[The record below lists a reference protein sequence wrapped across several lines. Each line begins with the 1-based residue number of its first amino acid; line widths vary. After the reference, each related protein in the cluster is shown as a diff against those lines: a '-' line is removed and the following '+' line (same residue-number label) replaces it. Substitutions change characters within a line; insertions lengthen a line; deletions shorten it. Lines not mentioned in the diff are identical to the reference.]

1 MVGDFVI
8 AVLGN
13 FWDLGVGG
21 WLWCVGGYCVARNFC
36 FVQVWRNAFL
46 GVVWH
51 RLWFWFAILV
61 SGVGL
66 SGLVLGFGFSGFV
79 FWLRCCGC
87 AVCFGGCDCGVYS
100 VFRDCG
106 VVL

>member
-1 MVGDFVI
+1 MVGVLWLRFWAISGIWVWEVGFG
-8 AVLGN
+8 VLGGIVLLGTLALCRFGVMR
-13 FWDLGVGG
+13 FWV
-21 WLWCVGGYCVARNFC
+21 
-36 FVQVWRNAFL
+36 
-46 GVVWH
+46 
-51 RLWFWFAILV
+51 WFAQVVVLV
-61 SGVGL
+61 CDFGFWGWL

-100 VFRDCG
+100 AFRDCG